1 MHQCWNLGY
10 DKSDR
15 QNFYTLCSAQYSHQ
29 KNIECEESKFEK
41 KNIFFQKK
49 QPTCFFKNP
58 FFGFFK
64 KKQDFVISSKKT
76 EKAHSELFLFHHTIL
91 LFSELH
97 NNNLLYLLWHSK
109 LRVKQCTP
117 SLISQGVVGQFTP
130 KWKGL
135 ESMRTANREPT
146 PTQTLQVS
154 RQVYVHALLVQ
165 HLQSVFFQNMIWYVS
180 K

>member
-1 MHQCWNLGY
+1 MQPSEKYSICWMWG
-10 DKSDR
+10 K
-15 QNFYTLCSAQYSHQ
+15 QGW
-29 KNIECEESKFEK
+29 EK
-41 KNIFFQKK
+41 HVFFKKK
-49 QPTCFFKNP
+49 QPTCFFFKT

-64 KKQDFVISSKKT
+64 KKQDFVIFSKKT
-76 EKAHSELFLFHHTIL
+76 EKAHSELFLFHHAIS

-97 NNNLLYLLWHSK
+97 NNNLLHLLWHSK

-154 RQVYVHALLVQ
+154 RQVYVHALLAQ
-165 HLQSVFFQNMIWYVS
+165 QLQSVFFQYMIRYVPKS
-180 K
+180 GKV